1 MSTNVA
7 PEIDAAWESLKT
19 ESIKWFT
26 FVPEKTGLIMDAT
39 GTGDWDEF
47 LGSFGPSDVKF
58 GIYRAVAVDDDSR
71 RTKFV
76 LDINQ
81 KAEAWP
87 TYTSEE
93 LLQHLKE
100 MRNRV
105 INQASYRKE
114 PCKTLVQNLIE
125 MYKTVS
131 NGKEWSF
138 GCTEDDTF
146 KIESSDDEMIV
157 NYKICMMAAEA
168 LPNAFLFE
176 ENNQN
181 TARGFLKHIYCLDS
195 TFGTNMLNFLNVA
208 IGQTEQPITLYT
220 TQSMKIPDWKISLF
234 VATIKIAEAGV
245 PSLQVKYFLK
255 HFKSL
260 IVTYYNASNW
270 EGSYI
275 DMNDMDCILLDLI
288 YKSKDEDQ
296 RSMCITRLGKTAYQ
310 HIDNPKIPS
319 IREAYKSAKDLHP
332 FFTLYQEVSYDINV
346 IEKES
351 IKIFPKEEKYKRVRK
366 IISIMEIID
375 QRGDNNI
382 VESISSFLTRL
393 LKYSDEELVI
403 DCLRALSSPSNNQRN
418 FSRCK
423 NVVQAILPLLER
435 ESLIVREEAYN
446 CGAKHLTFDYAY
458 DSQIMHKIL
467 KAFSLNPIPKVNYLK
482 IFTAAFKYCCT
493 ESIFSEKALEVIQK
507 VAECMKEQDY
517 FLQVADSIQA
527 LLNIPALPSVFSE
540 TLVRPL
546 DEIVRGAIDSKSLE
560 VVDIVQKLVESLL
573 NTELTKLVFKNL
585 GNIVHRNNLPETK
598 ECEDRLN
605 EISKH
610 FQIPEMLGFLV
621 ENDRELSPIVVSFFF
636 DVKFFKGVRIHPEIG
651 NEEVI
656 VKSLAKSKSKDAHIT
671 LGQHNLDVRP
681 KHLNVDDI
689 FDAITDCISF
699 NESRSLYVTSL
710 LKRITQQL
718 EVQVNTDSMEEDT
731 SDEDDDYNSDDSDD
745 LDMGYI
751 YGNYYDEDDD
761 DDDDSDD
768 HIF

>member
-1 MSTNVA
+1 M
-7 PEIDAAWESLKT
+7 
-19 ESIKWFT
+19 
-26 FVPEKTGLIMDAT
+26 
-39 GTGDWDEF
+39 
-47 LGSFGPSDVKF
+47 
-58 GIYRAVAVDDDSR
+58 
-71 RTKFV
+71 
-76 LDINQ
+76 
-81 KAEAWP
+81 
-87 TYTSEE
+87 
-93 LLQHLKE
+93 
-100 MRNRV
+100 
-105 INQASYRKE
+105 
-114 PCKTLVQNLIE
+114 
-125 MYKTVS
+125 
-131 NGKEWSF
+131 
-138 GCTEDDTF
+138 
-146 KIESSDDEMIV
+146 
-157 NYKICMMAAEA
+157 
-168 LPNAFLFE
+168 
-176 ENNQN
+176 
-181 TARGFLKHIYCLDS
+181 
-195 TFGTNMLNFLNVA
+195 
-208 IGQTEQPITLYT
+208 
-220 TQSMKIPDWKISLF
+220 
-234 VATIKIAEAGV
+234 
-245 PSLQVKYFLK
+245 
-255 HFKSL
+255 
-260 IVTYYNASNW
+260 
-270 EGSYI
+270 
-275 DMNDMDCILLDLI
+275 
-288 YKSKDEDQ
+288 
-296 RSMCITRLGKTAYQ
+296 
-310 HIDNPKIPS
+310 
-319 IREAYKSAKDLHP
+319 
-332 FFTLYQEVSYDINV
+332 
-346 IEKES
+346 
-351 IKIFPKEEKYKRVRK
+351 
-366 IISIMEIID
+366 
-375 QRGDNNI
+375 
-382 VESISSFLTRL
+382 
-393 LKYSDEELVI
+393 
-403 DCLRALSSPSNNQRN
+403 
-418 FSRCK
+418 
-423 NVVQAILPLLER
+423 LER

-671 LGQHNLDVRP
+671 LGRILNNYFLSTGVAILPQSEIDRLINEKLECPQIHEIENQRFIYSVAHFGDFGKISTGMGQFGCPCGFLYENDTDVLSELVLTNFLNILEHNLDVRP